1 MKKILS
7 IFILGVTLSLLSG
20 CSEDY
25 LEREPSQSVTDDA
38 LFSSVD
44 GAQAALD
51 GIHRLTY
58 AYYGYHSAFGQKSID
73 MIIDIMGDDFFPT
86 NDARYRHFY
95 AWYQYTESR
104 TATSDLLEY
113 VWSYYYDIIDNANI
127 IIEKVDGAEDAGT
140 KEDKVKN
147 IKGQAY
153 AYRAYA
159 YWYLVQLFA
168 ERYAP
173 GTTNTQA
180 GVPLVISS
188 TAGAQPR
195 SSVEEIY
202 TQINSDIDQAIELL
216 GESSTTRS
224 TKSQINL
231 NVAEG
236 IKARI
241 ALTTGDYVT
250 AATSA
255 KAARQGY
262 ALTTNYKGGW
272 NSASDSEWI
281 WGAIIIDEQQT
292 SYASYFSQIDPFF
305 GGYAS
310 LGIQKSISTEVF
322 NYLPES
328 DYRKQLF
335 EPEKYFSQEEYEDYF
350 LGLERVGYKFSGYGE
365 WTNDYLYMKSGE
377 MYLIEAEALARQ
389 GGKDAEAQAV
399 ISELTKNRD
408 PEAASTSLTGDALIA
423 HILLERR
430 AELWGDGFRL
440 LDIKRLN
447 TGLDRR
453 NKGHNELI
461 WLSASNF
468 PAGSAQLLFLIPQAE
483 IDANPAVTQNP
494 LK

>member
-20 CSEDY
+20 CSKDE

-73 MIIDIMGDDFFPT
+73 LIIDIMGDDFYPT
-86 NDARYRHFY
+86 NDARYRHY
-95 AWYQYTESR
+95 YSWYQYTESR
-104 TATSDLLEY
+104 TATSNLLKY
-113 VWSYYYDIIDNANI
+113 VWSYYYDLIDNANI
-127 IIEKVDGAEDAGT
+127 IIEKVDGAADAGT
-140 KEDKVKN
+140 KVDQVKN

-168 ERYAP
+168 DRYAP
-173 GTTNTQA
+173 GTANTQA

-188 TAGAQPR
+188 TSGAQPR
-195 SSVEEIY
+195 ATVEEVY
-202 TQINSDIDQAIELL
+202 AQINSDIDQAVKLL

-241 ALTTGDYVT
+241 DLTTGNYV
-250 AATSA
+250 AAAAAA
-255 KAARQGY
+255 KAARTGY
-262 ALTTNYKGGW
+262 DLTTNYKGGW
-272 NSASDSEWI
+272 NSTSDSEWI
-281 WGAIIIDEQQT
+281 WGAVLIDEQQT
-292 SYASYFSQIDPFF
+292 SYASYFSHIDPFF

-322 NYLPES
+322 DYLPES

-335 EPEKYFSQEEYEDYF
+335 EPEKYFSNADYKTYF
-350 LGLERVGYKFSGYGE
+350 KSLKRVGYKFTGHGK

-408 PEAASTSLTGDALIA
+408 PEAVSTTLTGDALVA
-423 HILLERR
+423 HILMERR

-461 WLSASNF
+461 WLSASHF
-468 PAGSAQLLFLIPQAE
+468 PAGSAQLLLLIPQAE
-483 IDANPAVTQNP
+483 IDANPLVKQNP